1 MQNVCTVTQIRLG
14 QGGRGGGIRWGGS
27 ANREPGSYMHARM
40 CIHVQ
45 INDSTNK
52 YTNKQISI
60 YIYIYIHAW
69 SHGDI

>member
-14 QGGRGGGIRWGGS
+14 QGGRGDTMGGS

-60 YIYIYIHAW
+60 YIYTRMVAW
-69 SHGDI
+69 